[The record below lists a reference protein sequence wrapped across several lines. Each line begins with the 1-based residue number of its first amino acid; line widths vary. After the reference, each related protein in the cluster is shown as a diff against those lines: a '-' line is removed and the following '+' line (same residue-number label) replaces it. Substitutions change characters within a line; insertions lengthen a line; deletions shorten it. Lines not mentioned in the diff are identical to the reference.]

1 MRIKGRPG
9 YDQENLTDD
18 KVYDCLLHIKTSI
31 EMLIE
36 KRERL
41 KDKQVQEEIFQYL
54 TTWNMRQQGL
64 QYISTPNV
72 KGGGS
77 YDKKRGL

>member
-1 MRIKGRPG
+1 MRIKGRPEF
-9 YDQENLTDD
+9 DKENLTDD

-41 KDKQVQEEIFQYL
+41 KDKQVQEEIFSIFDDVEYE
-54 TTWNMRQQGL
+54 TTRLAIYFNPKR
-64 QYISTPNV
+64 
-72 KGGGS
+72 KGWWFV
-77 YDKKRGL
+77 